1 MKNLKL
7 KRVLLL
13 SGLTFILGLAGCS
26 QNKATNSPISSS
38 TNNTKN
44 TAEENT
50 AEETNK
56 YINQLGFDSISF
68 EAKDLNGNDIS
79 NHEFNDSK
87 VTMIN
92 FWGTFCGPCIKEMP
106 VLAKISSEY
115 NEEDFQIIGIITDTF
130 EGRSDNIDKAKSL
143 VAENGVQF
151 SNVIPNKDFVSN
163 YLDGKIQA
171 VPTTIFVD
179 QDGNLIGKIQVG
191 SLSEEKLREIIDEL
205 LLSV

>member
-1 MKNLKL
+1 MKNLKF
-7 KRVLLL
+7 KKVLLF
-13 SGLTFILGLAGCS
+13 SGLVFILGLTGCS
-26 QNKATNSPISSS
+26 QNKTTTPTTNSS

-44 TAEENT
+44 IAEENT

-68 EAKDLNGNDIS
+68 NAKDLNGNDIS
-79 NHEFNDSK
+79 DYAFNDSK

-92 FWGTFCGPCIKEMP
+92 FWGTFCGPCIEEMP
-106 VLAKISSEY
+106 VLAEVSSEY

-151 SNVIPNKDFVSN
+151 ANVIPNKDFVSN

-179 QDGNLIGKIQVG
+179 QDGNLIGQIQVG